1 MPITDLTGCV
11 WVANNNI
18 TASNSYTTYNINFSN
33 NNISGNNVKIP
44 LANYNYGKVFSSG
57 VNDNTFNDLC
67 LNSSNQWIIY
77 NNDDEAVVETIGTLE
92 ITITGGSDVTNAT
105 LIAWL
110 EANGTLTAPQPTA
123 NTYTITHTLTNV
135 NKGNITLQLTPDT
148 GYELP
153 DTITVTNGTL
163 VSYDKTTGIAV
174 VSGDDNTSVSVEC
187 VESVPSGHSVT
198 FSTVEVSGREA
209 GTGGFVVGVN
219 RSDISLAGYYT
230 NCDYHL
236 QADSYGTGVWKDT
249 SDTTINS
256 PFVVNNVTSL
266 SFMSKSNSF
275 TISIDGVQV
284 VNCPES
290 NFTVYTINITSDC
303 VLTGTTARTD

>member
-1 MPITDLTGCV
+1 MAITDLTGCV

-33 NNISGNNVKIP
+33 NNISGSNVKIP
-44 LANYNYGKVFSSG
+44 LANYDYGKMFSSE
-57 VNDNTFNDLC
+57 VNNDAFYDLC

-77 NNDDEAVVETIGTLE
+77 DNDKGYVVETIGTLE

-123 NTYTITHTLTNV
+123 NTYTITHNLTNV

-174 VSGDDNTSVSVEC
+174 ISGDDNTSVSVEC
-187 VESVPSGHSVT
+187 VESVPSGIT
-198 FSTVEVSGREA
+198 IKIA
-209 GTGGFVVGVN
+209 GAYEIYQPYYILNGGSETYLPN
-219 RSDISLAGYYT
+219 ENITNIRYYTKSDIDAVALTLTNVVSLAVGGEA
-230 NCDYHL
+230 
-236 QADSYGTGVWKDT
+236 ADTRQV
-249 SDTTINS
+249 
-256 PFVVNNVTSL
+256 
-266 SFMSKSNSF
+266 
-275 TISIDGVQV
+275 SIYD
-284 VNCPES
+284 S
-290 NFTVYTINITSDC
+290 NFNEITTKFLPYVESMDITQYLQDNC
-303 VLTGTTARTD
+303 YVVIYGRD